1 VLHQTGEPDVLRY
14 EEADCLEPSLPTTAR
29 RPAAEEY
36 PTYTR
41 TPLARKMGGP
51 MTKLVCT
58 FALTVIAALVLVA
71 CGGGY
76 GGGGTTTQA
85 GGGGGGATV
94 DLAAVS
100 GKQIAYDTDSL
111 SAKAGNITIDFDNPN
126 DELGHDVCVE
136 VEGGKE
142 LGCSDVVTGEK
153 TTLDLKNVK
162 PGTYKFFCSVD
173 GHEQAGMEGTLKVQ

>member
-1 VLHQTGEPDVLRY
+1 
-14 EEADCLEPSLPTTAR
+14 
-29 RPAAEEY
+29 
-36 PTYTR
+36 
-41 TPLARKMGGP
+41 
-51 MTKLVCT
+51 MTKLVGA
-58 FALTVIAALVLVA
+58 FALTVIAALALVA
-71 CGGGY
+71 CGGGGY
-76 GGGGTTTQA
+76 GGGATTTTTTTTQA

-94 DLAAVS
+94 DLAADS
-100 GKQIAYDTDSL
+100 SQIAYDTDSL